1 MSDPAVFLRNVKAGA
16 QTLEAKGV
24 IRTAAQGGLEGQAV
38 IKLAQRLKP
47 QELLNF
53 DQAIIELESAVGVA
67 LDVIARGERG
77 TNLDAF
83 ISAVPGSAGEAVQWS
98 ETLLGRSG
106 KAADHS
112 LRAARTVAAGAR
124 AHFRCCATRVRA
136 PPALSLNRVRV
147 PLLSYWA
154 QWEREI
160 STVGGDGNVPLR
172 SLSAALL
179 LSVGLALAPVVA
191 RADSL
196 ALRRIV
202 HDACEPHAEAGE
214 GPKPC
219 ENVNLARGE
228 ADGVAILKDLHG
240 VVQMLA
246 IPTRRITGIEDPQ
259 MLAPD
264 APNVFA
270 DAWKAKALLEERL
283 GRPLPRESVAL
294 TINSKWARSQ
304 EQLHVHVDCLAKS
317 VAEKL
322 DDYRS
327 ALDDRWR
334 AMTVALNGRMYFA
347 RRLELDGSFGRRTA
361 QTARRRHRGRQR
373 SYGRLFAGCGWR
385 DFRRKARVHPA
396 RRQLFAGG
404 RWPRRGPSGPRL
416 RDHGFW
422 AMN

>member
-1 MSDPAVFLRNVKAGA
+1 MS
-16 QTLEAKGV
+16 
-24 IRTAAQGGLEGQAV
+24 
-38 IKLAQRLKP
+38 
-47 QELLNF
+47 
-53 DQAIIELESAVGVA
+53 
-67 LDVIARGERG
+67 G
-77 TNLDAF
+77 T
-83 ISAVPGSAGEAVQWS
+83 
-98 ETLLGRSG
+98 R
-106 KAADHS
+106 
-112 LRAARTVAAGAR
+112 
-124 AHFRCCATRVRA
+124 
-136 PPALSLNRVRV
+136 
-147 PLLSYWA
+147 
-154 QWEREI
+154 
-160 STVGGDGNVPLR
+160 GDGNAPLR

-196 ALRRIV
+196 ALWRIV

-228 ADGVAILKDLHG
+228 AEGIAILKDLHG

-283 GRPLPRESVAL
+283 GRPLPRKSVAL

-322 DDYRS
+322 EDYRS

-334 AMTVALNGRMYFA
+334 AMTVALNGRIYFA

-361 QTARRRHRGRQR
+361 QTARRWHRGRQR

-404 RWPRRGPSGPRL
+404 PWPRRGPSGPRL

-422 AMN
+422 AMNRAACARALGVQARALSDQFFGSSLAVVASGHEQPVPLFQQLARDNPSGGADVREVPAVAAQRALRNVGRTCSSILCPRNKFE

>member
-1 MSDPAVFLRNVKAGA
+1 MAPLGVVVGAPSLDLSAMMKHKDDTVAANVNGVAFLFKKNKIDWIVGAGRIA
-16 QTLEAKGV
+16 AKGKVVVRGEDGNDKTLEAK
-24 IRTAAQGGLEGQAV
+24 
-38 IKLAQRLKP
+38 
-47 QELLNF
+47 
-53 DQAIIELESAVGVA
+53 AI
-67 LDVIARGERG
+67 VIATGSDVARLSG
-77 TNLDAF
+77 T
-83 ISAVPGSAGEAVQWS
+83 
-98 ETLLGRSG
+98 R
-106 KAADHS
+106 
-112 LRAARTVAAGAR
+112 
-124 AHFRCCATRVRA
+124 
-136 PPALSLNRVRV
+136 
-147 PLLSYWA
+147 
-154 QWEREI
+154 
-160 STVGGDGNVPLR
+160 GDGNAPLR

-196 ALRRIV
+196 ALWRIV

-219 ENVNLARGE
+219 ENVNLARGI
-228 ADGVAILKDLHG
+228 AILKDLHG

-322 DDYRS
+322 EDYRS

-404 RWPRRGPSGPRL
+404 PWPRRGPSGPRL

>member
-1 MSDPAVFLRNVKAGA
+1 MS
-16 QTLEAKGV
+16 
-24 IRTAAQGGLEGQAV
+24 
-38 IKLAQRLKP
+38 
-47 QELLNF
+47 
-53 DQAIIELESAVGVA
+53 
-67 LDVIARGERG
+67 G
-77 TNLDAF
+77 T
-83 ISAVPGSAGEAVQWS
+83 
-98 ETLLGRSG
+98 R
-106 KAADHS
+106 
-112 LRAARTVAAGAR
+112 
-124 AHFRCCATRVRA
+124 
-136 PPALSLNRVRV
+136 
-147 PLLSYWA
+147 
-154 QWEREI
+154 
-160 STVGGDGNVPLR
+160 GDGNAPLG

-196 ALRRIV
+196 ALWRIV

-228 ADGVAILKDLHG
+228 AEGIAILKDLHG

-283 GRPLPRESVAL
+283 GRPLPRVSVAL

-322 DDYRS
+322 EDYRS

-347 RRLELDGSFGRRTA
+347 RRLDSTDLSDAEPLKLLADGIEGARGHMDVYSLAAVGATFGGKPGFILLADSF
-361 QTARRRHRGRQR
+361 
-373 SYGRLFAGCGWR
+373 SLE
-385 DFRRKARVHPA
+385 
-396 RRQLFAGG
+396 GG
-404 RWPRRGPSGPRL
+404 GHAEDLQDHDCAITGSGP
-416 RDHGFW
+416 
-422 AMN
+422 